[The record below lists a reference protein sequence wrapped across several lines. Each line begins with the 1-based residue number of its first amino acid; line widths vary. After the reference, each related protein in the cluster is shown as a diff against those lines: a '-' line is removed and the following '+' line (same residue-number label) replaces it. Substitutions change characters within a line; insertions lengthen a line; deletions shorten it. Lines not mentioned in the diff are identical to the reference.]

1 MLEQLDLTKKISKG
15 EYKKVFPDIA
25 KRLGELQREVKE
37 LGIPVL
43 LVFEGWEAAG
53 KGTIMNE
60 LILPLDP
67 RGYEVRNYHTDLPG
81 DAYYPPFWRPWRW
94 TPAKGRILICN
105 RSWYK
110 GLIGFP
116 PLFPLD
122 KELPRTAMDDIAS
135 FERTLAE
142 GGTLILK
149 FFFHISEKEQR
160 RRLKKMR
167 QHSSTAWRASKEFF
181 DEKDRYEKLLVRVEE
196 VLPRTDAGHAPWIIV
211 ESHDRRYAAVK
222 VLESVLLKME
232 EAVRNRKAFMEMAG
246 DLPELSEKEELSKSL
261 SVPTVLQKVD
271 LSQFL
276 HKEEYQKELR
286 KWQKRFRT
294 AQYGLYRE
302 RIPMVIAFEGWD
314 AAGKGGCIRRLV
326 QKLDPRGYE
335 VVPVG
340 APNDVEKAHHYLWR
354 FWENF
359 PKAGHVTVF
368 DRTWYG
374 RVLVERVENLCL
386 PREWRRAYG
395 EINSMESQWA
405 GYGTVIVKFWLHI
418 DQDEQLRRFQAR
430 QEDPYKQWKITD
442 EDWRNREKWPLY
454 EEAVEEMLWRTN
466 THWAPWTVVEARDK
480 YFARIKVLQTAAR
493 AAEKA
498 LEEKEKSLSENKGE

>member
-1 MLEQLDLTKKISKG
+1 MLEQLDLRKKISKG
-15 EYKKVFPDIA
+15 EYKEVFPDLS
-25 KRLGELQREVKE
+25 KRLGEMQREIKE

-67 RGYEVRNYHTDLPG
+67 RGYEVRNYHTDFPG
-81 DAYYPPFWRPWRW
+81 DTYYPSFWRPWRW

-110 GLIGFP
+110 GVIGFP
-116 PLFPLD
+116 SAFPLD
-122 KELPRTAMDDIAS
+122 RELPRTVIDDIAS
-135 FERTLAE
+135 FERTLTE

-149 FFFHISEKEQR
+149 FFLHISEKEQKK
-160 RRLKKMR
+160 RLGRLQK
-167 QHSSTAWRASKEFF
+167 HSNTAWKVSRDLL
-181 DEKDRYEKLLVRVEE
+181 DEKDRYEKLLARVED
-196 VLPRTDAGHAPWIIV
+196 VLPRTDAGSSPWIVV
-211 ESHDRRYAAVK
+211 EAHDRRYAAVK
-222 VLESVLLKME
+222 VLESVALKME
-232 EAVRNRKAFMEMAG
+232 EAVRNRRA
-246 DLPELSEKEELSKSL
+246 LSEVARDLSELPQTEEPQKRLA
-261 SVPTVLQKVD
+261 VPTVLQRVD
-271 LSQFL
+271 LSQSL
-276 HKEEYQKELR
+276 HKDAYQKELQ
-286 KWQKRFRT
+286 KWQKRFRI
-294 AQYGLYRE
+294 AQYGLYQK

-314 AAGKGGCIRRLV
+314 AAGKGGCIKRLV
-326 QKLDPRGYE
+326 QNLDPRGYE

-354 FWENF
+354 FWESF

-374 RVLVERVENLCL
+374 RVLVERVEKFCF

-405 GYGTVIVKFWLHI
+405 AYGTVIVKFWLHI
-418 DQDEQLRRFQAR
+418 DQEEQLQRFQAR

-466 THWAPWTVVEARDK
+466 THWAPWTVVEANDK
-480 YFARIKVLQTAAR
+480 YFARIKVLETAAR

-498 LEEKEKSLSENKGE
+498 LEAEEKKKDPS

>member
-1 MLEQLDLTKKISKG
+1 M
-15 EYKKVFPDIA
+15 
-25 KRLGELQREVKE
+25 
-37 LGIPVL
+37 
-43 LVFEGWEAAG
+43 
-53 KGTIMNE
+53 
-60 LILPLDP
+60 
-67 RGYEVRNYHTDLPG
+67 
-81 DAYYPPFWRPWRW
+81 
-94 TPAKGRILICN
+94 
-105 RSWYK
+105 
-110 GLIGFP
+110 
-116 PLFPLD
+116 
-122 KELPRTAMDDIAS
+122 
-135 FERTLAE
+135 
-142 GGTLILK
+142 
-149 FFFHISEKEQR
+149 
-160 RRLKKMR
+160 
-167 QHSSTAWRASKEFF
+167 
-181 DEKDRYEKLLVRVEE
+181 
-196 VLPRTDAGHAPWIIV
+196 
-211 ESHDRRYAAVK
+211 
-222 VLESVLLKME
+222 
-232 EAVRNRKAFMEMAG
+232 
-246 DLPELSEKEELSKSL
+246 
-261 SVPTVLQKVD
+261 PTVLQKVD